1 MGFSLRQPYVWQ
13 SYVWASATL
22 LVIGAAGAVGIAA
35 LAAAPD
41 EKVISVSAMKF
52 EFLPATINLKR
63 GEPVILELSSLDRAH
78 GFKVPDLGIDA
89 AVLPDTT
96 VRVRVVAEKAGRFAF
111 LCDNFC
117 GDGHE
122 DMDGI
127 IVVSE

>member
-1 MGFSLRQPYVWQ
+1 M
-13 SYVWASATL
+13 
-22 LVIGAAGAVGIAA
+22 IGAAGAVGIAA

-41 EKVISVSAMKF
+41 E
-52 EFLPATINLKR
+52 KR

-78 GFKVPDLGIDA
+78 GFKVPGLGLDA

-96 VRVRVVAEKAGRFAF
+96 VRVRVLPEKAGRFTFA
-111 LCDNFC
+111 CDNFC

-122 DMDGI
+122 DMEGV

>member
-1 MGFSLRQPYVWQ
+1 MKPIHPASLR
-13 SYVWASATL
+13 
-22 LVIGAAGAVGIAA
+22 IGASLLAVGLAA
-35 LAAAPD
+35 AAIVAVAAAPD

-78 GFKVPDLGIDA
+78 GFKVPGLGIDA

-96 VRVRVVAEKAGRFAF
+96 VRVRVVPEKAGRFAF

-122 DMDGI
+122 DMDGV
-127 IVVSE
+127 IVVE

>member
-1 MGFSLRQPYVWQ
+1 
-13 SYVWASATL
+13 
-22 LVIGAAGAVGIAA
+22 
-35 LAAAPD
+35 
-41 EKVISVSAMKF
+41 
-52 EFLPATINLKR
+52 LKR
-63 GEPVILELSSLDRAH
+63 GEPVILELSSLDRTH

-96 VRVRVVAEKAGRFAF
+96 VRVRVVPENAGRFAF

>member
-1 MGFSLRQPYVWQ
+1 MIALG
-13 SYVWASATL
+13 
-22 LVIGAAGAVGIAA
+22 LVAAAVMAV
-35 LAAAPD
+35 AAAPD

-63 GEPVILELSSLDRAH
+63 GEPVILELSSLDRIH
-78 GFKVPDLGIDA
+78 GFKVPALGVDV

-96 VRVRVVAEKAGRFAF
+96 VRVRVVPDKAGHFAF

-122 DMDGI
+122 DMDGV

>member
-13 SYVWASATL
+13 SYVWASAAL

-35 LAAAPD
+35 LAAAPN

-96 VRVRVVAEKAGRFAF
+96 MRVRVVPEKAGRFAF

-122 DMDGI
+122 DMDGV